1 VSLTRSDKDYL
12 DAKLDP
18 LKTGIDDLKQDN
30 SRQWEHITKLTNT
43 SNKSCVNIARLDEQV
58 KIIYKK
64 KKTKRP
70 KMENNNGSLIVR
82 IDPNLIGRILLI
94 ILIIVAGGLGLT
106 SLAGGIG

>member
-1 VSLTRSDKDYL
+1 MSLTRSDKDYL

-18 LKTGIDDLKQDN
+18 LKTGIDDLKNDN

-58 KIIYKK
+58 KILYKS

-70 KMENNNGSLIVR
+70 KVENNNGSLIVR
-82 IDPNLIGRILLI
+82 IDPNLVGKIILLILLI
-94 ILIIVAGGLGLT
+94 IASGLGLT
-106 SLAGGIG
+106 AVVGGS

>member
-18 LKTGIDDLKQDN
+18 LKTGIDDLKNDN

-58 KIIYKK
+58 KILYKS

-70 KMENNNGSLIVR
+70 KVENNNGSLIVR
-82 IDPNLIGRILLI
+82 IDPNLVGKIILLILLI
-94 ILIIVAGGLGLT
+94 IASGLGLT
-106 SLAGGIG
+106 AVVGGS